1 VKCFLHWLDMPFAVG
16 IDIKDNNYKC
26 DCMDYDVISTVRRSY
41 ALNRI
46 YCNRTTPF
54 DRTILQQR
62 VGLSVVVFYI
72 SFYSCCRL
80 RATVI
85 LLDIILICKLCLRHD
100 VLSG

>member
-1 VKCFLHWLDMPFAVG
+1 MKCFLHWLDMPFAVG
-16 IDIKDNNYKC
+16 IDIEDNNYKC

-46 YCNRTTPF
+46 YCKTTTSF